1 MGDATRRPHT
11 EGVKVKRGSMM
22 KLKLIAIVALLA
34 SSLGGCV
41 YVPYDHYGYGY
52 NRPYYG
58 YQDGHRYYRGDGYY
72 NRYHDH
78 GD

>member
-1 MGDATRRPHT
+1 
-11 EGVKVKRGSMM
+11 M

-41 YVPYDHYGYGY
+41 YVPYDNYGYGY

-58 YQDGHRYYRGDGYY
+58 YHDGHRY
-72 NRYHDH
+72 
-78 GD
+78 